1 MWIRLK
7 RSECSA
13 THLGAWN
20 AGHLGSGSES
30 LNASVTEV
38 LPAGEPL
45 AGRLPFRA
53 TVVLCYEWLTQ
64 TMRKRW
70 RGMMG
75 GKSGDR
81 SAFARRANTT
91 WVYHTVD
98 PSGNLASLNGLPWQ
112 GDAEGFDAY
121 GNPSNPTIG
130 TPFQYQGAW
139 GGYTDSETGLVLQGH
154 RYYDPATGTWLTRDP
169 IGQAGGVN
177 VYGYVGGD
185 PVNWNDED
193 GLKKKKKDAKYNPR
207 DDFFGGHLYRINGH
221 LRKTKSGTHYAELI
235 QLQAA
240 LVASVAKYT
249 SQCTGRPPVP
259 ATAPVWVA
267 KKWPVPCADDA
278 IRDESG
284 EAFGILAGERIVWA
298 LERVF
303 AGVSA
308 GASTIGRLVT
318 APAH

>member
-1 MWIRLK
+1 M
-7 RSECSA
+7 
-13 THLGAWN
+13 
-20 AGHLGSGSES
+20 
-30 LNASVTEV
+30 
-38 LPAGEPL
+38 
-45 AGRLPFRA
+45 
-53 TVVLCYEWLTQ
+53 
-64 TMRKRW
+64 
-70 RGMMG
+70 
-75 GKSGDR
+75 
-81 SAFARRANTT
+81 
-91 WVYHTVD
+91 
-98 PSGNLASLNGLPWQ
+98 
-112 GDAEGFDAY
+112 
-121 GNPSNPTIG
+121 
-130 TPFQYQGAW
+130 
-139 GGYTDSETGLVLQGH
+139 
-154 RYYDPATGTWLTRDP
+154 
-169 IGQAGGVN
+169 N
-177 VYGYVGGD
+177 VYGYVDDD
-185 PVNWNDED
+185 PVNWGDPS
-193 GLKKKKKDAKYNPR
+193 GLARQMSAKECADLLAKIQRTIDKIEKKDAKYNPR